1 MNYIKEV
8 ELMATPNVDQ
18 ETKGEMENET
28 SIKGTMISVGL
39 VGTVILI
46 TYFVVFGLYMTRV

>member
-1 MNYIKEV
+1 ME
-8 ELMATPNVDQ
+8 TPNA
-18 ETKGEMENET
+18 EHGTKVEMENET